1 MKTISYPSTSFFL
14 SHLLTIYSMRKSLK
28 AYGEQN
34 MKDRSNIFKAIFIW
48 RLVEDIS
55 IKRKALNSRIVSMLE
70 PYNTFSLPG
79 TFYLLCSG
87 SGRAGKGF
95 SKLELL
101 WSSSCTLTTHRPV
114 CLMKK
119 PGTGVSV
126 LLVECCHL

>member
-1 MKTISYPSTSFFL
+1 
-14 SHLLTIYSMRKSLK
+14 MRRSLK

-34 MKDRSNIFKAIFIW
+34 MENRSNIFKAMSIW
-48 RLVEDIS
+48 RLLEDIS

-95 SKLELL
+95 SKPQLL

-119 PGTGVSV
+119 PGTGVS
-126 LLVECCHL
+126 LLPEEMLPPIEESEETSLFKTTHKLTS